1 MVPRINSGSL
11 HTRTLAD
18 DTRVFRLRFNADGR
32 RQILSLHERQGCGC
46 GCGGGWDASEARREL
61 ADMLAKVRLGIWR
74 RPTGAVRARRAGSG
88 TSFDSYARRWLG
100 AKAEGAFGE
109 IRAGTAAGY
118 RCCVERHLLPAFEDC
133 LVEEIDRARCLRLKA
148 TLIANARELRE
159 ATAAGQELR
168 DEWGRRRKP
177 LGAAS
182 IRSVL
187 QILAAILD
195 EAVEDEL
202 LESNPARSKRMRVR
216 VPKPSRTFLEMDEL
230 AALLQAAGAQDEPA
244 YEAAPHPRPG
254 ARTLQIQRLL
264 NKGYQPRQIAK
275 RLGVAQGT
283 VSFHLRRLGVRV
295 GQGYCGR
302 RVMVEIL
309 GRSGVRVSELCDL
322 RIGQVR
328 LHGRDGGRFQVLD
341 SKTEAGIR
349 EVQMTPDLAAAVSEH
364 IARLRRLGAPSGPK
378 AFLVPNARGGRTNRG
393 RVTRVLAKASARASE
408 QQVAR
413 GLPPLPHTTPH
424 TLRRT
429 YISIALLAN
438 NFDVK
443 WVMAQV
449 GHADSRMT
457 MNVYAQLEQRVK
469 REHGESFDRLVRQA
483 GGVHG
488 EQLLTQAA

>member
-1 MVPRINSGSL
+1 VPRLNSGSL

-18 DTRVFRLRFNADGR
+18 GTRVFRLRFNADGR
-32 RQILSLHERQGCGC
+32 RQILSLHERQGCTC

-74 RPTGAVRARRAGSG
+74 RPTGVMRARRAGSG
-88 TSFDSYARRWLG
+88 TSFDSYARRWLE
-100 AKAEGAFGE
+100 AKTEGAYGE

-118 RCCVERHLLPAFEDC
+118 RCYVERHLLPAFEDC
-133 LVEEIDRARCLRLKA
+133 LVEEIDRARCLGLKA
-148 TLIANARELRE
+148 ALIGNAHELRE
-159 ATAAGQELR
+159 ATAAGHELR
-168 DEWGRRRKP
+168 DERGRRRKP

-230 AALLQAAGAQDEPA
+230 AALLEAASEQDEPA
-244 YEAAPHPRPG
+244 HEAAPHPRLG
-254 ARTLQIQRLL
+254 VRTLQVQRLL
-264 NKGYQPRQIAK
+264 SKGYHPRQIAK
-275 RLGVAQGT
+275 RLGVAHGT

-295 GQGYCGR
+295 GRGYCGR

-322 RIGQVR
+322 RVGQVR
-328 LHGRDGGRFQVLD
+328 LHGVDGGRFQVLD
-341 SKTEAGIR
+341 SKTEAGVR

-364 IARLRRLGAPSGPK
+364 IARLRRLGAPTGPK

-408 QQVAR
+408 QQCAR
-413 GLPPLPHTTPH
+413 GLPPLPNTTPH

-483 GGVHG
+483 GGDHG
-488 EQLLTQAA
+488 EQLLAQAA

>member
-1 MVPRINSGSL
+1 M
-11 HTRTLAD
+11 
-18 DTRVFRLRFNADGR
+18 
-32 RQILSLHERQGCGC
+32 
-46 GCGGGWDASEARREL
+46 
-61 ADMLAKVRLGIWR
+61 
-74 RPTGAVRARRAGSG
+74 
-88 TSFDSYARRWLG
+88 
-100 AKAEGAFGE
+100 
-109 IRAGTAAGY
+109 
-118 RCCVERHLLPAFEDC
+118 
-133 LVEEIDRARCLRLKA
+133 KA

-159 ATAAGQELR
+159 ATAAGHELR
-168 DEWGRRRKP
+168 DERGRRRKP

-202 LESNPARSKRMRVR
+202 LESNPARGKRMRVR

-230 AALLQAAGAQDEPA
+230 AALLQAAGPQDEPA
-244 YEAAPHPRPG
+244 HEAAPHPRLG
-254 ARTLQIQRLL
+254 ARTLQVQRLL

-328 LHGRDGGRFQVLD
+328 LYGGDGGRFQVLD
-341 SKTEAGIR
+341 SKTKAGIR

-364 IARLRRLGAPSGPK
+364 IARLRRLGAPTGPK

-408 QQVAR
+408 QQCAR
-413 GLPPLPHTTPH
+413 GLPPLPNTTPH

-483 GGVHG
+483 G
-488 EQLLTQAA
+488 EAA